1 MNCLL
6 DTHVLIWW
14 LDDSAELS
22 SSVRNIIS
30 NPENNM
36 VVSHVSYWEIAIKVS
51 IERLIFPLNTLDTEL
66 QNNGFELLAINTAHI
81 IQSTSL
87 PMHHRDP
94 FDRMLIAQAKIDNL
108 SLITKDH
115 QIQKYDL
122 SWFWS

>member
-30 NPENNM
+30 NPENNI
-36 VVSHVSYWEIAIKVS
+36 VVSHVSYWKIAIKVS
-51 IERLIFPLNTLDTEL
+51 IGRLVFPLNTLDAEL
-66 QNNGFELLAINTAHI
+66 QNNGFELLTINTAHI

-94 FDRMLIAQAKIDNL
+94 FDRMLVTQAKINKL
-108 SLITKDH
+108 SLITKNH

-122 SWFWS
+122 SWFW